1 MNCPFCKTLDSKVID
16 SRLSGEGDIIRRRRE
31 CDACQKRFTTYERV
45 EDVLPMIAKK
55 DGRRQNFDRLKILTG
70 LKKACEK
77 RPVSTETLEKMVDQI
92 ERTLQEQGE
101 KEIDARVI
109 GEMIMQALH
118 DIDPVAYVR
127 FASVYREFKD
137 INEFMDELKG
147 ILKKGDMQADIPL
160 RDKKDRIL

>member
-1 MNCPFCKTLDSKVID
+1 MNCPFCQTPDSKVID
-16 SRLSGEGDIIRRRRE
+16 SRVSGEDGDIIRRRRE
-31 CDACQKRFTTYERV
+31 CEACQKRFTTYERV
-45 EDVLPMIAKK
+45 EEVLPMIAKK
-55 DGRRQNFDRLKILTG
+55 DGRRQVFDRLKILSG

-92 ERTLQEQGE
+92 ERTLQESGE

-109 GEMIMQALH
+109 GEMIMKEVH
-118 DIDPVAYVR
+118 SVDPVAYVR

-147 ILKKGDMQADIPL
+147 ILKKG
-160 RDKKDRIL
+160 K